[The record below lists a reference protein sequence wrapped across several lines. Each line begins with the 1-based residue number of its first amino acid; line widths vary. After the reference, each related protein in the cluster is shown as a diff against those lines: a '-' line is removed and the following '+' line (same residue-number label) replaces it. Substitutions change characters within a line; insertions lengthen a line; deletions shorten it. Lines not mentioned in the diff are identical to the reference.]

1 MFSQLAASSPARK
14 PLAARLPAPAQ
25 RSSSE
30 LTQRFVLEDGR
41 AVDIRPVHATDAPAM
56 QDFVRGLS
64 GASRQ
69 MRFHIG
75 IRELPPDLLRAM
87 TAVDPRRHV
96 AVVAEVQHHACGTAS
111 LAAEARYVRRHDRR
125 SEAEFALTVAGAW
138 QGAGLGRALLQRLM
152 CHARRRGVTR
162 WVGDVVHANLPMISL
177 VRSMGGHFVAVPG
190 DATLLRA
197 VFDLSQDGA
206 ALPGADHALMAAG
219 EFTMA
224 PSDAPAPRMRT
235 ALACGSR

>member
-1 MFSQLAASSPARK
+1 MFSELAASFPARK
-14 PLAARLPAPAQ
+14 PLAARWPAPVQ
-25 RSSSE
+25 RSRSE
-30 LTQRFVLEDGR
+30 LTQGLILEDGR
-41 AVDIRPVHATDAPAM
+41 AVDMRPVHAGDAPAM
-56 QDFVRGLS
+56 QNFVRGLS
-64 GASRQ
+64 GATRQ

-87 TAVDPRRHV
+87 TAVDPRCHV
-96 AVVAEVQHHACGTAS
+96 AVVAEAQHHATAS
-111 LAAEARYVRRHDRR
+111 LAAEARYVRSHARR
-125 SEAEFALTVAGAW
+125 SEAEFALTVADAW

-162 WVGDVVHANLPMISL
+162 WVGDVVHENLPMIAL
-177 VRSMGGHFVAVPG
+177 VRSMGGLFVAVPG

-197 VFDLSQDGA
+197 VFDLSKDGA
-206 ALPGADHALMAAG
+206 ALPDADHALMAAG

-224 PSDAPAPRMRT
+224 PSDAPALRMRT

>member
-1 MFSQLAASSPARK
+1 
-14 PLAARLPAPAQ
+14 
-25 RSSSE
+25 
-30 LTQRFVLEDGR
+30 
-41 AVDIRPVHATDAPAM
+41 M

-87 TAVDPRRHV
+87 TAVDPRCHV
-96 AVVAEVQHHACGTAS
+96 AVVAEVQHDEGATAS
-111 LAAEARYVRRHDRR
+111 FTAEARYVRSHDRR
-125 SEAEFALTVAGAW
+125 SEAEFALTVADAW

-162 WVGDVVHANLPMISL
+162 WVGDVVHENLPMIAL
-177 VRSMGGHFVAVPG
+177 VRSMGGLFVAVPG

-197 VFDLSQDGA
+197 VFDLSKDGA
-206 ALPGADHALMAAG
+206 ALPGADHALTAAG
-219 EFTMA
+219 EFTA
-224 PSDAPAPRMRT
+224 VSDIVWKCSHASP
-235 ALACGSR
+235 CGSIVQCFLLRAQQHAASVLCGTTPDAACARSSSAASSSGVST